1 MAAAVSKIKP
11 EMVLMS
17 HILELDHPVT
27 NWRWSYQYGVARC
40 QELAHDKVYLPVWG
54 EKINYK
60 KVKE

>member
-1 MAAAVSKIKP
+1 MDMAAAVSKIKP

-27 NWRWSYQYGVARC
+27 KWRWSYQYGVARC

-60 KVKE
+60 K